1 MIRAGV
7 LFLLLLVL
15 PARAEPVD
23 LQLILA
29 VDASESVSGERFE
42 LQMHGYAAAFRDP
55 AVLDAIGKGARGRI
69 AIAME
74 QWTGPKMHAPVF
86 DWMEVHDA
94 ASAAALAAAID
105 AAPRHLNWGGT
116 SISGAVLY
124 ALERFEGSP
133 MPGARRVID
142 ISGDGAN
149 NSGRPI
155 AEVRD
160 EAVAAGVTIN
170 GLPILWVEP
179 GLAEH
184 YRDEVIGGD
193 GAFMIAIDDYEGFAE
208 AIQRKLVS
216 EIAGVM
222 PSRFATS
229 HWRSDWVACSA
240 ARCNARPRCRQDA
253 VHGGDADP
261 QLCCDRVACLA
272 RLCQSKD
279 VGCLGASGRRTALI
293 FALGGSLCDAL
304 ALPLQHQVALE
315 GRDGAQHGQH
325 QLPGRAP
332 CVDPLA
338 THRKDDQGDTALFQ
352 VFHDVQ

>member
-15 PARAEPVD
+15 PARADPVD

-29 VDASESVSGERFE
+29 VDASESVSSERFE

-55 AVLDAIGKGARGRI
+55 AVLDAIDKGTRGRI
-69 AIAME
+69 AITMV
-74 QWTGPKMHAPVF
+74 QWTGPKLQAPVF

-124 ALERFEGSP
+124 ALERFHRSP

-184 YRDEVIGGD
+184 YRDEVIGGH

-216 EIAGVM
+216 EIAGII
-222 PSRFATS
+222 PSRFA
-229 HWRSDWVACSA
+229 
-240 ARCNARPRCRQDA
+240 AR
-253 VHGGDADP
+253 H
-261 QLCCDRVACLA
+261 
-272 RLCQSKD
+272 
-279 VGCLGASGRRTALI
+279 
-293 FALGGSLCDAL
+293 
-304 ALPLQHQVALE
+304 
-315 GRDGAQHGQH
+315 
-325 QLPGRAP
+325 
-332 CVDPLA
+332 
-338 THRKDDQGDTALFQ
+338 
-352 VFHDVQ
+352 

>member
-1 MIRAGV
+1 LLDARFGGSCLVAAKAVAHRGNSGDDELGETIVRKLITGILGAAIAPDCWHRMIGVGV
-7 LFLLLLVL
+7 LFLLMLVL

-29 VDASESVSGERFE
+29 VDASESVSSERFE

-55 AVLDAIGKGARGRI
+55 AVLDAIGKGPRGRV
-69 AIAME
+69 AIAMV
-74 QWTGPKMHAPVF
+74 QWTGPKKQAPVF
-86 DWMEVHDA
+86 DWMEVRDA

-124 ALERFEGSP
+124 ALQWFDRSP
-133 MPGARRVID
+133 MPGARRVVD

-170 GLPILWVEP
+170 GLPILRVEP

-184 YRDEVIGGD
+184 YRDEVIGGH

-216 EIAGVM
+216 EIAGII
-222 PSRFATS
+222 PSRFA
-229 HWRSDWVACSA
+229 
-240 ARCNARPRCRQDA
+240 AR
-253 VHGGDADP
+253 H
-261 QLCCDRVACLA
+261 
-272 RLCQSKD
+272 
-279 VGCLGASGRRTALI
+279 
-293 FALGGSLCDAL
+293 
-304 ALPLQHQVALE
+304 
-315 GRDGAQHGQH
+315 
-325 QLPGRAP
+325 
-332 CVDPLA
+332 
-338 THRKDDQGDTALFQ
+338 
-352 VFHDVQ
+352 

>member
-1 MIRAGV
+1 MIRIGA

-55 AVLDAIGKGARGRI
+55 AVLNAIGKGARGRI
-69 AIAME
+69 AIAMV
-74 QWTGPKMHAPVF
+74 QWTGPKMQAPVF

-184 YRDEVIGGD
+184 YRDEVIGGH

-208 AIQRKLVS
+208 AIHRKLVS
-216 EIAGVM
+216 EIAGIM
-222 PSRFATS
+222 PSRFA
-229 HWRSDWVACSA
+229 
-240 ARCNARPRCRQDA
+240 AR
-253 VHGGDADP
+253 H
-261 QLCCDRVACLA
+261 
-272 RLCQSKD
+272 
-279 VGCLGASGRRTALI
+279 
-293 FALGGSLCDAL
+293 
-304 ALPLQHQVALE
+304 
-315 GRDGAQHGQH
+315 
-325 QLPGRAP
+325 
-332 CVDPLA
+332 
-338 THRKDDQGDTALFQ
+338 
-352 VFHDVQ
+352 

>member
-1 MIRAGV
+1 VAAKAVAHRGNSGDDQLGETIVRKLITGILGAAIAPDCWHRMIGVGV
-7 LFLLLLVL
+7 LFLLMLVL

-29 VDASESVSGERFE
+29 VDASESVSSERFE

-55 AVLDAIGKGARGRI
+55 AVLDAIGKGARGRV
-69 AIAME
+69 AIAMV
-74 QWTGPKMHAPVF
+74 QWTGPKKQAPVF

-124 ALERFEGSP
+124 ALQWFDRSP

-184 YRDEVIGGD
+184 YRDEVIGGH
-193 GAFMIAIDDYEGFAE
+193 GAFMIAIDDYQGFAE

-216 EIAGVM
+216 EIAGII
-222 PSRFATS
+222 PSRFA
-229 HWRSDWVACSA
+229 
-240 ARCNARPRCRQDA
+240 AR
-253 VHGGDADP
+253 H
-261 QLCCDRVACLA
+261 
-272 RLCQSKD
+272 
-279 VGCLGASGRRTALI
+279 
-293 FALGGSLCDAL
+293 
-304 ALPLQHQVALE
+304 
-315 GRDGAQHGQH
+315 
-325 QLPGRAP
+325 
-332 CVDPLA
+332 
-338 THRKDDQGDTALFQ
+338 
-352 VFHDVQ
+352 

>member
-1 MIRAGV
+1 MIRVGV

-55 AVLDAIGKGARGRI
+55 AVLNAIGKGPRGRI
-69 AIAME
+69 AIAMV

-124 ALERFEGSP
+124 ALERFDRSP
-133 MPGARRVID
+133 MPGVRRVID

-184 YRDEVIGGD
+184 
-193 GAFMIAIDDYEGFAE
+193 
-208 AIQRKLVS
+208 
-216 EIAGVM
+216 
-222 PSRFATS
+222 
-229 HWRSDWVACSA
+229 
-240 ARCNARPRCRQDA
+240 
-253 VHGGDADP
+253 
-261 QLCCDRVACLA
+261 
-272 RLCQSKD
+272 
-279 VGCLGASGRRTALI
+279 
-293 FALGGSLCDAL
+293 
-304 ALPLQHQVALE
+304 
-315 GRDGAQHGQH
+315 
-325 QLPGRAP
+325 
-332 CVDPLA
+332 
-338 THRKDDQGDTALFQ
+338 
-352 VFHDVQ
+352 